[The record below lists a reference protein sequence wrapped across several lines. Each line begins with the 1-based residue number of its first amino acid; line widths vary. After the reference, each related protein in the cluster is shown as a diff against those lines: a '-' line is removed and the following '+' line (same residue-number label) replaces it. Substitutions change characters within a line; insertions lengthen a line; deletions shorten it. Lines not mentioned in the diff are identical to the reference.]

1 MKKII
6 LMVGMLGLLLFAF
19 GCAKDTAE
27 GAETVSGSNAGA
39 AISAEEQEI
48 GASTEELAD
57 LDTLSQETD
66 NDVNFEELEE
76 LTK

>member
-1 MKKII
+1 MRKIF
-6 LMVGMLGLLLFAF
+6 LMVGMLSLLLFAF

-27 GAETVSGSNAGA
+27 DTEKVSGSNAGA
-39 AISAEEQEI
+39 AISAEEQEM